1 VGGHHRQVGVVQGKG
16 AVHRRHGLPRAGVA
30 LLPLEAISRSE
41 PQLQSQRAAAE
52 GEEADWYS
60 LSK

>member
-1 VGGHHRQVGVVQGKG
+1 MDTTGRWVVVQGKG
-16 AVHRRHGLPRAGVA
+16 AVHRRHGLPRAGVT
-30 LLPLEAISRSE
+30 LLPLEAISRSK